1 MAMSS
6 DNVTSGD
13 NQQET
18 ASPSVELEPQWVV
31 GFVDGEGCFSVSI
44 HRNPLV
50 RRTPGWQVNP
60 VFQVSQHERHRAVLE
75 ALQAFFGCGRVRGKG
90 AGSRVDVFAVDR
102 MVDLEAQILPFFE
115 LHPLVVKHQDF
126 VAFRTIVRAMRAK
139 EHLTAGGFERI
150 VRLAYGMNAA
160 GQQRK
165 RTLEQILAGSSETA
179 RQAPPLIG
187 AGKIQSD
194 PHGDMRSQTEMIWPP
209 FHSERE

>member
-1 MAMSS
+1 MPS

-18 ASPSVELEPQWVV
+18 ASPRFELEPHWVV

-44 HRNPLV
+44 HRNPFV

-60 VFQVSQHERHRAVLE
+60 VFQVSQHQRHRAVLE
-75 ALQAFFGCGRVRGKG
+75 GLREFFGCGRVRTKG
-90 AGSRVDVFAVDR
+90 PGSAVDVFAVDR
-102 MVDLEAQILPFFE
+102 MVDLEGKVLPFFE
-115 LHPLVVKHQDF
+115 GHPLVVKQCDF
-126 VAFRTIVRAMRAK
+126 LAFRTIVRSMRAK
-139 EHLTAGGFERI
+139 EHLTQSGFERI
-150 VRLAYGMNAA
+150 VRLAYGMNA
-160 GQQRK
+160 GGKQRK

-179 RQAPPLIG
+179 RQAPPLVV